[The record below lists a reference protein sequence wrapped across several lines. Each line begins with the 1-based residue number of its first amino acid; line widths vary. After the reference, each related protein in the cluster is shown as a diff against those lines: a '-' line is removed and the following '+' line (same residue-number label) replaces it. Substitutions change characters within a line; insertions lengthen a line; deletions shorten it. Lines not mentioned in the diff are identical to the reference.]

1 MQQATLIAISL
12 LSALFVQ
19 LGLMNRLNKKFIA
32 NDQEFKKQKYWNSE
46 RFAILGNIVF
56 IFMFILAFPSAII
69 KYGISDFMQFIS
81 YAFAGGGG
89 AVVFEYFLGRT
100 GSYLKKQI
108 NDKTPGAETIEE
120 DKTEE

>member
-1 MQQATLIAISL
+1 MQQATLIAIAF

-32 NDQEFKKQKYWNSE
+32 NEQEFKRQKYWNSE

-69 KYGISDFMQFIS
+69 MYKISAFMQFIS
-81 YAFAGGGG
+81 YALAGGTGSI
-89 AVVFEYFLGRT
+89 VFAYFLGRT
-100 GSYLKKQI
+100 GAYLKKQI
-108 NDKTPGAETIEE
+108 NDRTPGAENIPE